1 MLDVMI
7 SQTAALAHHVSP
19 LLPHAAP
26 HDPPPA
32 DPSTNPGT
40 NVVPNPGGSSEP
52 PFKDALFKMVQWG
65 MWGALLCCV
74 VGFIIIGARMALQH
88 KRGEG
93 GGHVG
98 SMAIVG
104 FATVVIITAHQIVSQ
119 LAQGGG

>member
-7 SQTAALAHHVSP
+7 SQTAALAHHVSH
-19 LLPHAAP
+19 LLPLAGP
-26 HDPPPA
+26 HDPPASA
-32 DPSTNPGT
+32 DPGT
-40 NVVPNPGGSSEP
+40 NVVPDPGGSSEP
-52 PFKDALFKMVQWG
+52 PFKAALFKMVQWG

-74 VGFIIIGARMALQH
+74 VGFIVIGARMALQH

-104 FATVVIITAHQIVSQ
+104 FATVVIMTAHQIVSS
-119 LAQGGG
+119 LAGGGG

>member
-1 MLDVMI
+1 MLDLMV
-7 SQTAALAHHVSP
+7 SHAADLAHHVSH
-19 LLPHAAP
+19 LPHAAP
-26 HDPPPA
+26 SGE
-32 DPSTNPGT
+32 PSGGP
-40 NVVPNPGGSSEP
+40 VPNPGGTEEP
-52 PFKDALFKMVQWG
+52 PFKDALMTMVKWG

-104 FATVVIITAHQIVSQ
+104 FATVVIMTAYQIVSQ
-119 LAQGGG
+119 LAKGAG

>member
-26 HDPPPA
+26 SG
-32 DPSTNPGT
+32 DPSGGP
-40 NVVPNPGGSSEP
+40 VPDPGGSEAP
-52 PFKDALFKMVQWG
+52 PFEHALMKMVQWG

-74 VGFIIIGARMALQH
+74 VGFIVIGARMALQH

-104 FATVVIITAHQIVSQ
+104 FATVVIITAHEIVSQ